1 MQRASYRAASKSV
14 LRGFTLI
21 ELLTVIAII
30 AILVAILFPIAGTV
44 REQARASDC
53 LTKMHQ
59 LWVSANVY
67 KYDEGGFPPA
77 LMGYAETAMKDGS
90 KPDGCDHSR
99 SLGTAFGTDPDT
111 SNTCIANAS
120 RIINGFLYPEQ
131 VKDSNLFHCPDNLN
145 VKKAPVNPADNPNV
159 VTIAYFPPKPKNWPN
174 YPAPGPPSG
183 QREWIGETLAPLC
196 GTGVGG
202 LTVDCFTEGPN
213 VGKPKFYYKWDSY
226 DIAPYIDPVTGVGVP
241 GVFVRN
247 YSRDWTGVKGATD
260 LPNQLKYNNPPD
272 DKTILT
278 YCSWHQFV
286 GKTGSCP
293 AISMAGTA
301 KKLDLKNL
309 LQNGP
314 VVYAQ

>member
-1 MQRASYRAASKSV
+1 MQRASHRASSKSA
-14 LRGFTLI
+14 LHGFTLI

-30 AILVAILFPIAGTV
+30 AILVAILFPVAGTV

-77 LMGYAETAMKDGS
+77 LMGYVEIADPVSGNSTGDYFTGS
-90 KPDGCDHSR
+90 
-99 SLGTAFGTDPDT
+99 GTPVSATK
-111 SNTCIANAS
+111 
-120 RIINGFLYPEQ
+120 IISGFLYPEQ

-145 VKKAPVNPADNPNV
+145 VKKAPVGPADNPNV
-159 VTIAYFPPKPKNWPN
+159 VTIAYFPPKPQRWPQ
-174 YPAPGPPSG
+174 YPAPGPPNG
-183 QREWIGETLAPLC
+183 QREWIGEQLAATC
-196 GTGVGG
+196 GTGAGG
-202 LTVDCFTEGPN
+202 LTIDCFTEGPPALI
-213 VGKPKFYYKWDSY
+213 GKPKYYYKWDNY

-278 YCSWHQFV
+278 YCTWHQFV
-286 GKTGSCP
+286 AKTGSCP

-301 KKLDLKNL
+301 KKLDVKNL